1 MIDIIGRRGAAERV
15 AALLLVF
22 ARAGSHNPCGTA
34 DRFDMPLTRGEM
46 AGLLGLTIETVSR
59 QLSLLDK
66 RGIIKKMALEAW

>member
-1 MIDIIGRRGAAERV
+1 
-15 AALLLVF
+15 
-22 ARAGSHNPCGTA
+22 
-34 DRFDMPLTRGEM
+34 MPLTRGEM